1 MSRSPCSRNASTTIS
16 FSEGW
21 APKSSTI
28 ASLKLPATKVPA
40 LITYAQGIVK
50 GMTGNTSF
58 PNPVPTLASV
68 TAAINDLQ
76 TAETAAL
83 ARTKGAVATRN
94 EARTAL
100 VVLLEQLKAYIQAAA
115 DASPEN
121 GASIIQS
128 AGVAVRKTPTHPA
141 RIFEAT
147 PGDVSGVAK
156 VVAPAAARRASYEWE
171 YSLDGGK
178 TWVTLPSTL
187 QAKTSVTGLA
197 SGTAVQFKYRPVTK
211 TGEGNWSP
219 AVSVTVK

>member
-1 MSRSPCSRNASTTIS
+1 MSTATTRSIHRA
-16 FSEGW
+16 
-21 APKSSTI
+21 I
-28 ASLKLPATKVPA
+28 ATLKLPASKVPA

-50 GMTGNTSF
+50 GMTGNASF
-58 PNPVPTLASV
+58 PNPVPTLAAV
-68 TAAINDLQ
+68 TAAINALQ

-94 EARTAL
+94 EARTSL
-100 VVLLEQLKAYIQAAA
+100 VMLLEQLKADIQAAA
-115 DASPEN
+115 DANVEN

-128 AGVAVRKTPTHPA
+128 AGVSVRKTAVHPPRVFA
-141 RIFEAT
+141 AT
-147 PGDVSGVAK
+147 PGAVSGVAN
-156 VVAPAAARRASYEWE
+156 VVAPSAARRASYEWE

-187 QAKTSVTGLA
+187 QAKTSLSGLQ
-197 SGTAVQFKYRPVTK
+197 SGSTVQFRYRPVTK